1 MTTPT
6 QDVLDAANAMTE
18 TSQPTIAVASQ
29 VAVEKKFLDWGILSE
44 AKTELLYFEKYG
56 MYAEYKTMI
65 PVDQF
70 AEIEAKLTL
79 IKDERQ
85 KVKQRTVEILKA
97 VMVNPPVTDE
107 TARAVLKADSGV
119 VYAIIGKV
127 MSNEQNATKTAVT
140 GE

>member
-1 MTTPT
+1 MSDNPNPT
-6 QDVLDAANAMTE
+6 IVVAEQPSD
-18 TSQPTIAVASQ
+18 TSTIAVAAQ
-29 VAVEKKFLDWGILSE
+29 IAVEKKFLDWGILSE